1 MILKTN
7 ETTLQKITP
16 DIQKEVIHLQN
27 QKINEIKK
35 SKKTIRCHY
44 CRKKL
49 LLMEQIKCQCNYL
62 FCSSHLN
69 RHSHNCTFNNQKVKK
84 DEIRKDNPKLD
95 KKFEKI

>member
-62 FCSSHLN
+62 FCSCALSGVKHNHLP
-69 RHSHNCTFNNQKVKK
+69 S
-84 DEIRKDNPKLD
+84 D
-95 KKFEKI
+95 